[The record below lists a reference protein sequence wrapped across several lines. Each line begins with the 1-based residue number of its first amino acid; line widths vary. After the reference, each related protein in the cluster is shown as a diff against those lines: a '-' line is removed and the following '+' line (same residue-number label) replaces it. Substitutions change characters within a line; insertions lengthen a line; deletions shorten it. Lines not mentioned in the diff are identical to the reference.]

1 MTTTAAPPPALR
13 TPRRKRRARIDD
25 RGWLFVAPFAIVFAL
40 TCVLM
45 LAPASRF
52 AERYAFSANYAIATA
67 GAIVAAR
74 AWPSLARGVAR
85 LDRAIPAFPA
95 IVWLVLML
103 ARLAFGPFLPRISG

>member
-1 MTTTAAPPPALR
+1 M
-13 TPRRKRRARIDD
+13 
-25 RGWLFVAPFAIVFAL
+25 FAIVFAV

-52 AERYAFSANYAIATA
+52 AERYVFSANYAIATA

-85 LDRAIPAFPA
+85 LDRAIPALPA
-95 IVWLVLML
+95 LVWLSLML
-103 ARLAFGPFLPRISG
+103 ARLALGPFLPRISG